1 MDTDSVQRAVAP
13 PAPGRQD
20 IITLLRTAQQ
30 HHVALS
36 SMADQKANILI
47 GVNSVVFALV
57 VRDPAAMSLPMLMLA
72 GTTSLAAL
80 LCMLAVVP
88 MIGGRRAAEAP
99 PNPNLLFFGA
109 FTDLSEAEYQT
120 RMLAM
125 IADDAAMRS
134 AMIRDIYQLGQ
145 VLRRKKYR
153 WLGLGYRVFM
163 IGLVASFAALAAQ
176 SLLN

>member
-1 MDTDSVQRAVAP
+1 MENDTAQP
-13 PAPGRQD
+13 GKPAPGRQD

-57 VRDPAAMSLPMLMLA
+57 VRDPAVMSLPMLMLA

-88 MIGGRRAAEAP
+88 MTGGKKLASVP
-99 PNPNLLFFGA
+99 LNPNLLFFGV
-109 FTDLSEAEYQT
+109 FTDLTETEYQA
-120 RMLAM
+120 RMRVM
-125 IADDAAMRS
+125 IADDDAMRS

-145 VLRRKKYR
+145 VLRHKKYR

-163 IGLVASFAALAAQ
+163 IGLGLSFVAMAVQFGFR
-176 SLLN
+176 